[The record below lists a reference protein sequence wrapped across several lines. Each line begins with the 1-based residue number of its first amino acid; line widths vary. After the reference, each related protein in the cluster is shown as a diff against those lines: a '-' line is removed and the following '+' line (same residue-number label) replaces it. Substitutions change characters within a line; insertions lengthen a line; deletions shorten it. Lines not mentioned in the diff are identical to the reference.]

1 MNKEIGLKSQD
12 SQLKPIQP
20 ETNPID
26 VRIELE
32 QWKVDEPM
40 KIQGKKIDSHRNI
53 PSRKPRNENN
63 QVKLGKKK
71 RSKNS
76 LLSSAGRSKSK
87 ATSENPVISKVKPS
101 KIKTAVRSVP
111 AQSKF

>member
-63 QVKLGKKK
+63 QVKLGKKNAVK
-71 RSKNS
+71 T
-76 LLSSAGRSKSK
+76 LCFPVQAGQNQRRL
-87 ATSENPVISKVKPS
+87 
-101 KIKTAVRSVP
+101 VRTR
-111 AQSKF
+111 